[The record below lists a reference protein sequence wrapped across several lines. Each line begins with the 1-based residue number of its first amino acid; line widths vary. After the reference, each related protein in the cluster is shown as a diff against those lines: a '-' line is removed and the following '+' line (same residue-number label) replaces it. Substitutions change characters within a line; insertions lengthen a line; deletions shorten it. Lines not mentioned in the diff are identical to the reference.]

1 MRRMGM
7 ETVYRRPNISKP
19 APGHRIYPYLL
30 RGLAI
35 DWPNQVW
42 AMDIT
47 YVPMARGFIYL
58 VAVMDWFSRRVLSW
72 RVSITMEAAICNTR
86 KRSKNSERSPR
97 PTVAMSTLSIFRS
110 NTERSIL

>member
-58 VAVMDWFSRRVLSW
+58 ISSPSWTGSAAGFYRGACRSRW
-72 RVSITMEAAICNTR
+72 GGG
-86 KRSKNSERSPR
+86 
-97 PTVAMSTLSIFRS
+97 
-110 NTERSIL
+110 ILH